1 MTQRFRTVKV
11 QNKIIKLQIW
21 DTAGQ
26 ERFRTI
32 TSAYYRGADCI
43 IMVYDVTNMESFNH
57 VNDWLTE
64 VNKFAPEDTC
74 KLLVGN
80 KCDKVKKF
88 KFPKQ

>member
-1 MTQRFRTVKV
+1 MF
-11 QNKIIKLQIW
+11 IIN
-21 DTAGQ
+21 
-26 ERFRTI
+26 
-32 TSAYYRGADCI
+32 SAYYRGADCI

-80 KCDKVKKF
+80 KSDKVGCHVIDD
-88 KFPKQ
+88 

>member
-1 MTQRFRTVKV
+1 MMSVTC
-11 QNKIIKLQIW
+11 
-21 DTAGQ
+21 
-26 ERFRTI
+26 
-32 TSAYYRGADCI
+32 SAYYRGADCI

-80 KCDKVKKF
+80 KSDKVWCHVTDD
-88 KFPKQ
+88 PDG